1 VSIYSPPEPS
11 EFDAFA
17 ICRGYPETGIDD
29 DGERGKPKVT
39 IRETLG
45 EDGNV
50 VAKVQ
55 NLTSNVVGKMGG
67 MLGKGIG
74 GISGKFG
81 GPGSWF

>member
-1 VSIYSPPEPS
+1 
-11 EFDAFA
+11 
-17 ICRGYPETGIDD
+17 
-29 DGERGKPKVT
+29 VT

-55 NLTSNVVGKMGG
+55 NLTTNVVGKMGG

-74 GISGKFG
+74 GISSKFG